1 MDTFIK
7 GIPCDVSCRNEAYLI
22 YLIYL
27 KPIYASSYVQ
37 KKLQKTVSP
46 TNRNKNKVK
55 QSMLD

>member
-1 MDTFIK
+1 MEITLKLKWDAFKK

-37 KKLQKTVSP
+37 TNLQKTTSP
-46 TNRNKNKVK
+46 TN
-55 QSMLD
+55 